1 MTWINTLLNIF
12 FNFKAP
18 SNPRRVAGTKVEVLF
33 PSAEVL
39 TPDYA
44 AAVELELYEQQT
56 IVKATLTGNLALT
69 AVIDPAITP
78 NAEVVLIFT
87 ADGQDCVVTPGT
99 GFSGD
104 AFTVPDAATVKAL
117 FKYDGTSFVQI
128 TSSNDN
134 VQDGAITAAKL
145 ASNAVETAKIKDKN
159 VTLAKLEDGTA
170 GDILV
175 FVTATGWTKLAKGT
189 DGQIL
194 KMVAGAPAWANA

>member
-56 IVKATLTGNLALT
+56 IVKSRLTGNLALT

-78 NAEVVLIFT
+78 NAEVVLILT
-87 ADGQDCVVTPGT
+87 ADGQDCVVTPGA

-104 AFTVPDAATVKAL
+104 AITVPDASTVKAL

-145 ASNAVETAKIKDKN
+145 ASNAVETANIN
-159 VTLAKLEDGTA
+159 
-170 GDILV
+170 
-175 FVTATGWTKLAKGT
+175 FV
-189 DGQIL
+189 I
-194 KMVAGAPAWANA
+194 